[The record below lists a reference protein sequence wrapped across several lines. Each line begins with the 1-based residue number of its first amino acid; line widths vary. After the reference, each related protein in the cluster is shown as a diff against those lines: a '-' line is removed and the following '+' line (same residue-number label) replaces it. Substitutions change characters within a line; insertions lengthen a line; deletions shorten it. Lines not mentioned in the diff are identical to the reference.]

1 MRRILFSASDVGTAE
16 QMVPL
21 IQLMRDEAA
30 WQIHVCASVD
40 AAKIF
45 EAHAL
50 PIDTY
55 TEASVKIGTLSPKEK
70 YELIAFGN
78 QIIENFCPQIT
89 ISGLSNFGNGLDE
102 SIIHGAKKRGIKSCL
117 LMDDFGPIFTLDGEI
132 ADIFLATTS
141 KIFQWCSKYESKTYL
156 LGSPKHEGFTQF
168 PSDLA
173 RLKTRKFL
181 EIDDKGLL
189 ITFFAQ
195 NDRMRGHNYNF
206 QVLCEV
212 LREIQNDIP
221 EFNLVVRPHPGA
233 PSGGE
238 KCYNIANSMGL
249 PCSLDDPTNDVLKLL
264 CASDVVLSCI
274 STCLTDFL
282 WLKLGA
288 RSLRG
293 YPIYLLIGQEIKIWL
308 DEFLEGPWCPEIYD
322 LGLAYMPK
330 SADELA
336 SAIKSSILGVG
347 PIKTPP
353 LEALRSTGNSTQ
365 NFMSIITKS
374 LG

>member
-1 MRRILFSASDVGTAE
+1 M
-16 QMVPL
+16 
-21 IQLMRDEAA
+21 
-30 WQIHVCASVD
+30 
-40 AAKIF
+40 
-45 EAHAL
+45 
-50 PIDTY
+50 
-55 TEASVKIGTLSPKEK
+55 
-70 YELIAFGN
+70 
-78 QIIENFCPQIT
+78 
-89 ISGLSNFGNGLDE
+89 
-102 SIIHGAKKRGIKSCL
+102 
-117 LMDDFGPIFTLDGEI
+117 
-132 ADIFLATTS
+132 
-141 KIFQWCSKYESKTYL
+141 
-156 LGSPKHEGFTQF
+156 
-168 PSDLA
+168 
-173 RLKTRKFL
+173 
-181 EIDDKGLL
+181 
-189 ITFFAQ
+189 
-195 NDRMRGHNYNF
+195 
-206 QVLCEV
+206 
-212 LREIQNDIP
+212 REIQNDIP